1 VLVFESQV
9 LGGLRPR
16 HLRHPQGD
24 PEDTS
29 EFVGYQLPVPP
40 PFAASQTPQ

>member
-1 VLVFESQV
+1 VDFGLVTFATPKAT
-9 LGGLRPR
+9 LRI
-16 HLRHPQGD
+16 L
-24 PEDTS
+24 